1 MKYMLVRGGN
11 RYGPYSIEEVRQYL
25 ATGNIAPEDHL
36 EPESGG
42 TALTASAL
50 LAAASTPSATGASS
64 TAPFPSAAEFPAATS
79 APSSFAAPAAYQV
92 PTMAAT
98 IPPHVPPPPALDWW
112 LVLILSLVTCTLFGV
127 IWTFIQA
134 RWVKKL
140 DPSSRASLYLLLS
153 LLVIPLIIA
162 MGIGGGVLSA
172 LTGLGGRGGDEVFG
186 VLVAIGGVILGLGAS
201 VAVIACFISL
211 SQSLTAVTATWGAAR
226 MDLGGTFLAIVVV
239 SWFLNLIFAVAPVYL
254 QYQFDRVRQ
263 LQALGGGMAGPR
275 VY

>member
-25 ATGNIAPEDHL
+25 ATGNIAPEDLL
-36 EPESGG
+36 EPESGS
-42 TALTASAL
+42 APLTAAAL

-79 APSSFAAPAAYQV
+79 APSSFTAPAAYPA

-98 IPPHVPPPPALDWW
+98 IPPHVPPPPAMDWW
-112 LVLILSLVTCTLFGV
+112 LVLILSLVTCTLFGFV
-127 IWTFIQA
+127 WTFIQA

-140 DPSSRASLYLLLS
+140 DPTSRASLYLLLS
-153 LLVIPLIIA
+153 FLAIPLIIA

-172 LTGLGGRGGDEVFG
+172 LTGLGGDGGDEVFG

-263 LQALGGGMAGPR
+263 WQALGGGMAGPR